1 MPQWL
6 RITLLLFIA
15 LGIVGLIAYT
25 FVRAFQKSADPVR
38 LAVKWIVTLLCASG
52 LFWFARGG
60 GPFGTIYAVLLS
72 VPMAIVLAFI
82 WAPSI
87 GHTLFSPI
95 LSALDGGSEEI
106 EAAPL
111 YSTAEG
117 LRRRGKFRESVYA
130 IQEQLQKFPAD
141 FTGQMML
148 AEIQAEN
155 LNDLPGAETAVHR
168 LCAQPKHTPANLA
181 FALNTLADWHLKFAQ
196 DAEAARAAL
205 EEIIRLLPGTEFER
219 TAASRIAH
227 LASTAQL
234 VEARAPSAV
243 KMKPGVEYLG
253 LLKSQAHLLPKEKN
267 FKMEAAEL
275 VAHLEAHPLDH
286 EARERL
292 ATIYARDYE
301 RLDLATQELE
311 QLIALPGESPKHVV
325 RWLNLLADHQ
335 IHGTG
340 QTQLAEATL
349 QRIIEMYPD
358 HSSAEM
364 ARQRLSTIH
373 QELKRF
379 EKTRVVKFGPE

>member
-6 RITLLLFIA
+6 RITLLLFVV
-15 LGIVGLIAYT
+15 LGILGLIAAT
-25 FVRAFQKSADPVR
+25 FVRAFKKSIDPVR
-38 LAVKWIVTLLCASG
+38 LAVKWIVTLLFASG

-60 GPFGTIYAVLLS
+60 GPFGTVYAVLLS

-95 LSALDGGSEEI
+95 LSAIDGGSEEPD
-106 EAAPL
+106 AVPL

-117 LRRRGKFRESVYA
+117 LRRRGKFREAVYA
-130 IQEQLQKFPAD
+130 IQEQLQKFPTD

-168 LCAQPKHTPANLA
+168 LCAQPKHMPANLA
-181 FALNTLADWHLKFAQ
+181 FALNTLADWQLKFAQ

-227 LASTAQL
+227 LGTTAQL
-234 VEARAPSAV
+234 VEAREPSAV

-253 LLKSQAHLLPKEKN
+253 LLKSQEHLLPKEKD
-267 FKMEAAEL
+267 FKTEAAEL

-292 ATIYARDYE
+292 AMIYAHDYE

-325 RWLNLLADHQ
+325 RWMNLLADHQ

-379 EKTRVVKFGPE
+379 EKTRVVKFGHE

>member
-6 RITLLLFIA
+6 RITLLLFVA
-15 LGIVGLIAYT
+15 LGILGLIAAT
-25 FVRAFQKSADPVR
+25 FVRAFRKSADPVR
-38 LAVKWIVTLLCASG
+38 LAVKWIVTLLFASV

-60 GPFGTIYAVLLS
+60 GPFGTISAVLLS

-95 LSALDGGSEEI
+95 LSAIDGGSEEPD
-106 EAAPL
+106 AAPL

-117 LRRRGKFRESVYA
+117 LRRRGKFRESVHA
-130 IQEQLQKFPAD
+130 IQEQLQKFPTD

-155 LNDLPGAETAVHR
+155 LNDLPGAENTIHR
-168 LCAQPKHTPANLA
+168 LCAQPKHPPSNLA
-181 FALNTLADWHLKFAQ
+181 FALNTLADWQMKYAQ
-196 DAEAARAAL
+196 DADAARAAL

-227 LASTAQL
+227 VGTTAQL
-234 VEARAPSAV
+234 VEARAPSVV
-243 KMKPGVEYLG
+243 KMKAGVEYLG
-253 LLKSQAHLLPKEKN
+253 LLKSQEHLLPKEKD
-267 FKMEAAEL
+267 FKTETAEL

-311 QLIALPGESPKHVV
+311 QLITLPGESPKHVV

-335 IHGTG
+335 IHATG
-340 QTQLAEATL
+340 QTGLAEQTL
-349 QRIIEMYPD
+349 QRIIELYPN
-358 HSSAEM
+358 HSHAEM

-379 EKTRVVKFGPE
+379 EKSRVVKFGSE